1 MADTQTTSVDN
12 PPQNQALVTPGG
24 ATTKDSFMQ
33 QLQQKLLGQSD
44 IISSESTNLENKIG
58 EAIKSVQSSNQSSAA
73 AVTSSFDRQIAD
85 AQKTGQ
91 QNLTSAL
98 EGQRGFAQNTAALT
112 QLKDQTDKQVKDLE
126 QRKQELI
133 AQGNANAASQVA
145 ALQLQAIQFHQQ
157 AQQQVFSNLLG
168 MANFEQTR
176 SYNQAQIDAQNRS
189 QNFQESSQKAQIALQ
204 YGINAGPNDTLQDIV
219 NRAKPFASKKQQLQ
233 LDQIQSEIDKNRAQT
248 QQAISDAQ
256 ANKTLDAANIDA
268 LAQAYINNPAVL
280 SLVKNPNSA
289 AAILNKA
296 VGLQATNTVKNLQ
309 SENKTKAQAQQEVM
323 NSDAYSPADK
333 QAILTEI
340 DKQYGPDAK
349 QPEKKA
355 ASFSNPLDS
364 ITSWFAQNVLGEP
377 APSFAR

>member
-85 AQKTGQ
+85 AQKIGQ